1 MLIEKEIFLSLAVCH
16 EILDIQ
22 YADFERHWNL
32 SFLICF
38 KYFILFASELLAF
51 VIRGLGYIRSW

>member
-1 MLIEKEIFLSLAVCH
+1 MIEKEIFLSLAVSH
-16 EILDIQ
+16 ETLDIQ

-32 SFLICF
+32 FFLICF

-51 VIRGLGYIRSW
+51 VIRGLVYIRSC